1 MDKTLLAVQR
11 TGHRRVVLGGG
22 VAANPRLRAALSQRC
37 AEQGLSLFL
46 PAPVYCTDNAAMIAV
61 AGYHR
66 FLAGH
71 LLEADADAYSRSP
84 LN

>member
-1 MDKTLLAVQR
+1 
-11 TGHRRVVLGGG
+11 
-22 VAANPRLRAALSQRC
+22 
-37 AEQGLSLFL
+37 
-46 PAPVYCTDNAAMIAV
+46 MIAV